1 MLLVVVHFSFLRG
14 ARKRKNDQRID
25 QRNRNYLLYGDCL
38 TLLKEWNQERVDLI
52 YLDPPFDDNRNASA
66 IYKDATG
73 SPLPVQIGDMW
84 PTGRQLSTT
93 SLQLVDQKVASQT
106 VIDILRTWA
115 NAWRDTPHQLISCF
129 SFMAERLTQMNH

>member
-1 MLLVVVHFSFLRG
+1 M
-14 ARKRKNDQRID
+14 
-25 QRNRNYLLYGDCL
+25 
-38 TLLKEWNQERVDLI
+38 I

-66 IYKDATG
+66 IYKDT
-73 SPLPVQIGDMW
+73 SSRPLLVQIGDMC

-93 SLQLVDQKVASQT
+93 SSQLANQKVASQT

-115 NAWRDTPHQLISCF
+115 NAWRDTPHQLLSYF